1 MVLTL
6 RWDACVAQFKAEG
19 RPIQLAPAPYSRRRW
34 LDVEAMVWAASL
46 ESPPPE
52 CEASAVNWW
61 TDMDEEVN
69 RWTDMDEEVGDMQ
82 YSPGSVATAVSPPG
96 ISTSWLSPDFFDGMD
111 WPEATARGHQFEAHF
126 MLAEAAGGA
135 EEQRKLV
142 ARRHVMLYWS
152 EVYLVRYIL
161 AAWADSSRYP
171 WPAD

>member
-1 MVLTL
+1 
-6 RWDACVAQFKAEG
+6 
-19 RPIQLAPAPYSRRRW
+19 
-34 LDVEAMVWAASL
+34 
-46 ESPPPE
+46 
-52 CEASAVNWW
+52 
-61 TDMDEEVN
+61 MDEEV
-69 RWTDMDEEVGDMQ
+69 WDTQ
-82 YSPGSVATAVSPPG
+82 YSPGSVATAGSPPG
-96 ISTSWLSPDFFDGMD
+96 ISTSWLSPDFFDGID

-161 AAWADSSRYP
+161 AAWADNSRCP